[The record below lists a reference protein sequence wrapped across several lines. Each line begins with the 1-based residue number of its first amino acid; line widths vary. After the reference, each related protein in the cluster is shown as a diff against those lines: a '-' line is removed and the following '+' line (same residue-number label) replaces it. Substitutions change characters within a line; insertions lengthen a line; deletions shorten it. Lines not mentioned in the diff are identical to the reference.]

1 MIGVVRQVAASK
13 NNFLPFKGKLLLA
26 LFSLISVLV
35 RLFAILLY
43 FAPSLGLMNLLRH
56 WTMGQKNRTDS
67 KLFDAINGNQKQFED
82 IWEPTPEYTHYTV
95 YSLKEYFIA
104 FIIFFAVHPFL
115 IFAVKKK
122 FSGGFETTRNFYE
135 KIHHIVT
142 QLYVPSTFKD
152 WDEYEITSELFS
164 IV

>member
-26 LFSLISVLV
+26 LFSLKSVLV

-56 WTMGQKNRTDS
+56 WTMGKKNVTAG
-67 KLFDAINGNQKQFED
+67 KLFGVINRDQKQFEE

-95 YSLKEYFIA
+95 
-104 FIIFFAVHPFL
+104 
-115 IFAVKKK
+115 
-122 FSGGFETTRNFYE
+122 
-135 KIHHIVT
+135 
-142 QLYVPSTFKD
+142 
-152 WDEYEITSELFS
+152 
-164 IV
+164 

>member
-1 MIGVVRQVAASK
+1 
-13 NNFLPFKGKLLLA
+13 
-26 LFSLISVLV
+26 
-35 RLFAILLY
+35 
-43 FAPSLGLMNLLRH
+43 
-56 WTMGQKNRTDS
+56 MGQKNRTDS

-104 FIIFFAVHPFL
+104 FIIFVAIHPFL

-135 KIHHIVT
+135 KIHHILT

-152 WDEYEITSELFS
+152 WDEYEITSELFYIVRGKSEEPPSGSVRRKHTIRWQHHLPEIYLSRPKQPPIS
-164 IV
+164 ILVNEGALCCLNESI

>member
-1 MIGVVRQVAASK
+1 M
-13 NNFLPFKGKLLLA
+13 
-26 LFSLISVLV
+26 
-35 RLFAILLY
+35 
-43 FAPSLGLMNLLRH
+43 H
-56 WTMGQKNRTDS
+56 WTMGKKNGTAG
-67 KLFDAINGNQKQFED
+67 KLFDVINRDQKQFEE

-104 FIIFFAVHPFL
+104 FIIFVAIHPFL